1 MQMPQRSALTPQ
13 NPGRW
18 HVKRINGGEETF
30 DFIAIN
36 GTLQDEKGTYA
47 SAHIYAGDIW
57 TKLEDA
63 PAAEVIVEDGGPTN
77 EDMGLPAPD
86 AATMNEANQDSTTN
100 AHPTEP
106 VEATKPARR
115 KRA

>member
-36 GTLQDEKGTYA
+36 GTLQAEKGVYA

-57 TKLEDA
+57 TRLDVS

-77 EDMGLPAPD
+77 EDMGIPVPAPVD
-86 AATMNEANQDSTTN
+86 ATLIPVD
-100 AHPTEP
+100 EP
-106 VEATKPARR
+106 VVAERPVRR